1 MDKSKI
7 KILIFGGGAIGSHLT
22 YCQLSNK
29 TKIYTICRGE
39 HYKTIKKKGLKL
51 QVFQN
56 DILKKEIILKESK
69 NLIFLNDLKKLRG
82 LTFDYIF
89 ITIKLKDIKKDLIKK
104 ILKYSNSNTA
114 FIPPCTE
121 LPYWW
126 FENILNKKNIH
137 GLNDLSLSKYN
148 KNIIGMTM
156 WLSGKI
162 IKPGETVISH
172 VQRGYPLK
180 EIDNKMKKK
189 AFLLRKLI
197 SKKTMSPIVK
207 NIYSEIYI
215 KSINSFAFNLIAL
228 KTEFNNFQISKS
240 KKTIKLIKEVINE
253 FEIIV
258 KRLKIPIYQTI
269 NSRINQTLLS
279 KNHTMSMLND
289 YNFGRKVEI
298 VHCWNNLSLLNKI
311 FNTKTRLSK
320 KIYKI
325 VIRKLKRGKKNKKY
339 F

>member
-1 MDKSKI
+1 
-7 KILIFGGGAIGSHLT
+7 
-22 YCQLSNK
+22 
-29 TKIYTICRGE
+29 
-39 HYKTIKKKGLKL
+39 
-51 QVFQN
+51 
-56 DILKKEIILKESK
+56 
-69 NLIFLNDLKKLRG
+69 
-82 LTFDYIF
+82 
-89 ITIKLKDIKKDLIKK
+89 
-104 ILKYSNSNTA
+104 
-114 FIPPCTE
+114 
-121 LPYWW
+121 
-126 FENILNKKNIH
+126 
-137 GLNDLSLSKYN
+137 
-148 KNIIGMTM
+148 MTM

-162 IKPGETVISH
+162 VKPGETVISH

-180 EIDNKMKKK
+180 EVNNKMKKK

-269 NSRINQTLLS
+269 SSRINQTLLS

-289 YNFGRKVEI
+289 YKIGKKPELNHLWESFESLCKIIDIHMDFTESLYQKI
-298 VHCWNNLSLLNKI
+298 V
-311 FNTKTRLSK
+311 R
-320 KIYKI
+320 KIY
-325 VIRKLKRGKKNKKY
+325 LKRNKQ
-339 F
+339 